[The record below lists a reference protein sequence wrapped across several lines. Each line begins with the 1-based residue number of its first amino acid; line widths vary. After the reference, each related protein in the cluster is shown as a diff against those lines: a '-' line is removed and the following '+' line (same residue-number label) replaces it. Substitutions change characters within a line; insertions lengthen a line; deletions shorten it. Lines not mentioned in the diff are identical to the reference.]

1 MLSHGEAQSSND
13 QWADH
18 GASPAEDVMLD
29 ESPVLGMPSYL
40 TPLIGRDHERRQLG
54 EHLTGAGQSLV
65 VITGS
70 GGIGKTRLAVQVA
83 NDLQR
88 SWRHGTRFLPFASV
102 PDTADLDAAFA
113 WQLGLRDRPH
123 QARRESIRQYLQLRE
138 TLLVVDNVEH
148 LPHIADLL
156 SFIVT
161 SCASVAL
168 LVTSRAALG
177 LYGEIAFPLQPL
189 EVRRS
194 QRQDRSSRIDP
205 ALALASPAVR
215 LFVDR
220 VRAIQPDFDVT
231 SDNAADILAI
241 CEHLGGVPLAL
252 ELTASRMAGTTTSD
266 LLKDLAFTFAAR
278 PHPYNHRLRHQAS
291 LHDTIRASYD
301 LLSRAEQQVFRTLCV
316 MRGMWAID
324 DVLPLLTPDMPEMDA
339 ISVFDSL
346 TARSLLQAHNASD
359 DAHRFVI
366 NPVLH
371 RFGEQLVATVGERPA
386 LTDRHARRMVD
397 IAIEAEPNLTGP
409 MQTHWLARIDGL
421 HEDFR
426 MALDWLMEQDN
437 AIDALRMSTA
447 LWRYAYTRGQ
457 YGDVRGWIERALA
470 LVDDHDELRS
480 RAFNGIGLLANVS
493 GQLDH
498 AQRAHEQALTLA
510 SRGQHHREIAVGRIG
525 LADVAMSAH
534 NDADVA
540 IRHLE
545 IARTA
550 YEHLGDRR
558 GIASV
563 LTNQGNIEWQ
573 SGNLTAAFTTHEE
586 ASVLYQ
592 QAGDTRGVAWSD
604 TNTGRIAAVQGH
616 FHVAVPRL
624 HTALDTYVAVGDIS
638 GVAEIME
645 AIALVTLELG
655 DADRSSM
662 LAGAATA
669 LRDSINSSRNSPDL
683 EAFQAVLDA
692 LESRADHDHATA
704 FAQGRSMS
712 LEDALTLVRSV
723 ETPPAPEAPDAPDH
737 QRLARAVFGITDREY
752 EVLLLICDGLADGE
766 IAERLGIG
774 LRTVHTHVHQLVVKL
789 DAASRV
795 AVIRSAHQA
804 KIVPAR

>member
-1 MLSHGEAQSSND
+1 MI
-13 QWADH
+13 
-18 GASPAEDVMLD
+18 D
-29 ESPVLGMPSYL
+29 ESSFLGMPSYL
-40 TPLIGRDHERRQLG
+40 TPLIGRDDERRQLADL
-54 EHLTGAGQSLV
+54 LTGAGQSLV

-83 NDLQR
+83 NDVQR

-113 WQLGLRDRPH
+113 WQLGLRDTPH
-123 QARRESIRQYLQLRE
+123 QAQRESIRQYLQFRE

-156 SFIVT
+156 GYIAT
-161 SCASVAL
+161 SCGSVAL

-189 EVRRS
+189 EVRNLPRERRAS
-194 QRQDRSSRIDP
+194 QIDP
-205 ALALASPAVR
+205 ALVKGSPAVR

-220 VRAIQPDFDVT
+220 VRAVQPDFDVT
-231 SDNAADILAI
+231 AGNAADVLAI

-252 ELTASRMAGTTTSD
+252 ELTASRMSGTTTSD
-266 LLKDLAFTFAAR
+266 LLKDLAFTFVAR
-278 PHPYNHRLRHQAS
+278 PHPYNYRLRHQAS

-301 LLSRAEQQVFRTLCV
+301 LLSRAEQQAFRTLCV
-316 MRGMWAID
+316 MRGMWSIE
-324 DVLPLLTPDMPEMDA
+324 DVLPLLTLDMPEMDA

-346 TARSLLQAHNASD
+346 TARSLLQAHHASD
-359 DAHRFVI
+359 DAHLFVI

-371 RFGEQLVATVGERPA
+371 RFGEQLITTVGERPA
-386 LTDRHARRMVD
+386 LADRHARRMVD

-409 MQTHWLARIDGL
+409 MQSRWLARIGGL

-426 MALDWLMEQDN
+426 MAHHWLMEQGN
-437 AIDALRMSTA
+437 AIDALRMSAA

-457 YGDVRGWIERALA
+457 YGDMRVWIERALA
-470 LVDDHDELRS
+470 KVDDHDELRS
-480 RAFNGIGLLANVS
+480 RALNGIGLLANVS

-498 AQRAHEQALTLA
+498 ARRAHEQALTLA
-510 SRGQHHREIAVGRIG
+510 SRGQHHREIAIGRIG

-534 NDADVA
+534 NDADAA

-573 SGNLTAAFTTHEE
+573 SGNLIAAFTTHEE

-604 TNTGRIAAVQGH
+604 TNTGRIAAEQGH
-616 FHVAVPRL
+616 LHVAVPKL
-624 HTALDTYVAVGDIS
+624 HAALDTYVAVGDIS
-638 GVAEIME
+638 GAAEIME
-645 AIALVTLELG
+645 AIAMITLKLG

-669 LRDSINSSRNSPDL
+669 LRDSINSSLNSPDL
-683 EAFQAVLDA
+683 ETFQAVLDA
-692 LESRADHDHATA
+692 LEFQADHDHATA
-704 FAQGRSMS
+704 FARGGSMS
-712 LEDALTLVRSV
+712 LEDALALVKSV
-723 ETPPAPEAPDAPDH
+723 EAPPVPEIPDAPDH
-737 QRLARAVFGITDREY
+737 RRLAHAEFGITNREH
-752 EVLLLICDGLADGE
+752 EVLLFICDGLADGE
-766 IAERLGIG
+766 IAERLGIS
-774 LRTVHTHVHQLVVKL
+774 LRTVHTHVNQLLAKL

-795 AVIRSAHQA
+795 AVIRAAHQA